1 MGLSN
6 QNTFILV
13 IVIILIVVVFI
24 GHKLSINV
32 DGFESNEEASKEK
45 NSGLY
50 NYFYMRVMNPYTFPM
65 LKFFTNDTQ
74 KPLEPNQNF

>member
-1 MGLSN
+1 MSN
-6 QNTFILV
+6 QYIFILV
-13 IVIILIVVVFI
+13 ILIILVVVSCASYYDNKQI
-24 GHKLSINV
+24 
-32 DGFESNEEASKEK
+32 DGFDSNLLQNEN

-50 NYFYMRVMNPYTFPM
+50 NYFYMRVMNPYSLPM